1 MKIFENGQEIEFAS
15 VYQFHSSDKE
25 KQLQEIAK
33 DKEDNIKVSVLGGT
47 ATNSSSSKKGRKGKI
62 QIIKNETLSSIM
74 ANMILTLLYTIFV
87 VFSIL
92 QMVIMTNFFNT
103 FYIAF
108 DLVNEFN
115 SATSYGAVLQ
125 NTGFTLWRHYNGLAR
140 PLSTEILQETL
151 DVQELQIHGI

>member
-1 MKIFENGQEIEFAS
+1 MRIFENGQEIEFAS
-15 VYQFHSSDKE
+15 MYQFHSSDKE

-33 DKEDNIKVSVLGGT
+33 DRDENTKVSVYGGAGNST
-47 ATNSSSSKKGRKGKI
+47 SSSSSKKGRKGKL
-62 QIIKNETLSSIM
+62 QIIKNETLSSLI
-74 ANMILTLLYTIFV
+74 ANVMLTILYAIFV

-125 NTGFTLWRHYNGLAR
+125 NTGFTLWRHYNGLA
-140 PLSTEILQETL
+140 
-151 DVQELQIHGI
+151 

>member
-33 DKEDNIKVSVLGGT
+33 DREENTKVSVYGG
-47 ATNSSSSKKGRKGKI
+47 AGNNSSSTNSKKGRKGKL

-74 ANMILTLLYTIFV
+74 ANLMLTVLYALFV
-87 VFSIL
+87 VFSIV

-125 NTGFTLWRHYNGLAR
+125 NTGFTLWQHYNDLSK
-140 PLSTEILQETL
+140 PLS
-151 DVQELQIHGI
+151 V